1 MNVKDSLSKKDL
13 DTILVLDFG
22 SQYTQLI
29 ARRVRELGV
38 YSEIYPWDIAA
49 EKISSLSPKGVI
61 LSGGPES
68 VTQENTPR
76 IPEIIFNLDIPILGI
91 CYGMQTLAEQNGG
104 SVQTSS
110 KKEFGYAELKI
121 EHSSRIFNGL
131 DVESLDVW
139 MSHGD
144 HVSILPDGFIL
155 SASTKSAPIA
165 AMEHKDKA
173 YYALQFHPEVT
184 HTNKGQ
190 KIIENFI
197 ADICKAK
204 RTWKLNNLIN
214 QRIQEI
220 KAQVGDKKVL
230 LGLSGGVDSSVTA
243 MLLDRAIGKNLICM
257 FVDNGLLRKN
267 EVQEVIDL
275 FKNKIDLNLEVV
287 DAKKTFFRHLKG
299 VTDPEQKRKVIGRT
313 FIDIFD
319 NESVNLHA
327 SSEISFLAQGTIY
340 PDVIESSESE
350 SKEARIIKS
359 HHNVGGLPD
368 EMKMSLVEP
377 IRDLFKDEVRKMGSL
392 LGLPDEILKR
402 HPFPGPGLGV
412 RILGEINQDNISV
425 LQEADLIF
433 IQELKKEG
441 LYDEVSQAFCVYLP
455 VKSVGVVGDERRYAD
470 VIALRAVTTVDFMTA
485 EWSKLPYDF
494 LSKVSNRIVNEL
506 EGISRVVYDISGKPP
521 ATIEWE

>member
-1 MNVKDSLSKKDL
+1 MSIKNFLSKSDL

-38 YSEIYPWDIAA
+38 YSEIFPWDVNI
-49 EKISSLSPKGVI
+49 EKISSLNPRGVI

-68 VTQENTPR
+68 VTKENTPR
-76 IPEIIFNLDIPILGI
+76 IPEIIFNLEIPILGI

-104 SVQTSS
+104 SVITSS
-110 KKEFGYAELKI
+110 KKEFGYAELMI
-121 EHSSRIFNGL
+121 EHSSKIFSGIDTNK
-131 DVESLDVW
+131 LDVW

-144 HVSILPDGFIL
+144 HVSILPDDFII
-155 SASTKSAPIA
+155 SASTESASIA
-165 AMEHKDKA
+165 AMEHKNKP

-184 HTNKGQ
+184 HTDKGQ

-197 ADICKAK
+197 VDVCKSQK
-204 RTWKLNNLIN
+204 DWKLGDLIDH
-214 QRIQEI
+214 RIQEI
-220 KAQVGDKKVL
+220 KTQVGDKKVL

-243 MLLDRAIGKNLICM
+243 MLLDKAIGKNLICM

-267 EVQEVIDL
+267 EVQEVVNL
-275 FKNKIDLNLEVV
+275 FKNKIDLNLVVV
-287 DAKKTFFRHLKG
+287 DAKKTFYRHLKG

-313 FIDIFD
+313 FIDVFD
-319 NESVNLHA
+319 NESVNLH
-327 SSEISFLAQGTIY
+327 SSGEINFLAQGTIY

-368 EMKMSLVEP
+368 EMKMNLVEP
-377 IRDLFKDEVRKMGSL
+377 LRDLFKDEVRKMGAL

-412 RILGEINQDNISV
+412 RILGEINQKNISI
-425 LQEADLIF
+425 LQEADEIF
-433 IQELKKEG
+433 IEELNKED
-441 LYDEVSQAFCVYLP
+441 LYEEVSQAFCVYLP

-485 EWSKLPYDF
+485 EWSKLPYEF
-494 LSKVSNRIVNEL
+494 LGKVSNRIVNEL
-506 EGISRVVYDISGKPP
+506 DGVSRVVYDISGKPP

>member
-1 MNVKDSLSKKDL
+1 MSINNSLSKLDL

-38 YSEIYPWDIAA
+38 YSEIFPWDIAT

-91 CYGMQTLAEQNGG
+91 CYGMQTLVEQNGG
-104 SVQTSS
+104 SVKTSS
-110 KKEFGYAELKI
+110 KKEFGYAELKF
-121 EHSSRIFNGL
+121 EYSSKIFNGL
-131 DVESLDVW
+131 GTDNLDVW

-144 HVSILPDGFIL
+144 HVSILPDDFIL
-155 SASTKSAPIA
+155 TASTKSAPIA
-165 AMEHKDKA
+165 AMEHKDKP

-184 HTNKGQ
+184 HTDKGK

-197 ADICKAK
+197 IDICKSE
-204 RTWKLNNLIN
+204 RDWKLDDLIEH
-214 QRIQEI
+214 RVKEI
-220 KAQVGDKKVL
+220 KAQVEDKKVL

-243 MLLDRAIGKNLICM
+243 MLLDKAIGKNLICM

-267 EVQEVIDL
+267 EVAEVVDL

-287 DAKKTFFRHLKG
+287 DAKKTFYRHLKG

-313 FIDIFD
+313 FIDVFD
-319 NESVNLHA
+319 NESANLHT
-327 SSEISFLAQGTIY
+327 SDEINFLAQGTIY

-359 HHNVGGLPD
+359 HHNVGGLPE

-377 IRDLFKDEVRKMGSL
+377 LRDLFKDEVRKMGAL

-412 RILGEINQDNISV
+412 RILGEINQENISI
-425 LQEADLIF
+425 LQEADSIF
-433 IQELKKEG
+433 INELKKEG

-470 VIALRAVTTVDFMTA
+470 VIALRSVKTVDFMTA
-485 EWSKLPYDF
+485 EWSKLPYEF
-494 LSKVSNRIVNEL
+494 LAKVSNRIVNEL
-506 EGISRVVYDISGKPP
+506 EEVSRVVYDISGKPP